1 MKFVYRILL
10 PSRERFVIANT
21 RSEAIREYSLVTGMP
36 ADFVKKHCTIKN
48 MGRAENATD

>member
-1 MKFVYRILL
+1 MKFVYRIVS

-36 ADFVKKHCTIKN
+36 VDFVMKHCVIKN
-48 MGRAENATD
+48 MGRAE